1 MNFVEQGEVL
11 VVTNAKRIL
20 YDEMNIRMFKQF
32 YNTEL
37 KVIGQ
42 VKE

>member
-20 YDEMNIRMFKQF
+20 YEMSIRMFKQF
-32 YNTEL
+32 FNTEL
-37 KVIGQ
+37 KVIG
-42 VKE
+42 